1 MGQKGRRTFK
11 FLNNRNKNKELKRS
25 PIKYYSTNLRARE
38 ISFREALLKGLAPD
52 GGLYV
57 PFSIPSLSKEEIES
71 IFFSDY
77 QETAFIILKKI
88 LGDELEESILM
99 NICRDAYSFR
109 IPLERIFNRNY
120 VLRLDQGPT
129 ASFKDFAAQVMSRL
143 MNYYASLDKIH
154 LTVLTATSGDT
165 GSAIASAFQGLEN
178 IDVII
183 LFPFG
188 EVTEIQRKQM
198 TTLGK
203 NIRVI
208 AVDGKFDDCQRL
220 VKQAFNDASL
230 SGQQLS
236 SANSINIG
244 RLLPQSVYYFYS
256 WSRLA
261 TNPDEKIIFSV
272 PSGNY
277 GNLMGGIIAR
287 EMGLPVEKFIISTNS
302 NDEVPRYLAT
312 GVYSTINPSVN
323 CISSAMNVGHPSNF
337 ARIIALYGG
346 IMDENGIIIKEP
358 DLERLRRDFYGVSVS
373 DEDTRE
379 TILESYRRYRLLL
392 EPHGAVAWRGLEIY
406 QDVFKTADLLAISLE
421 TAHPAKFNDEL
432 SRILGFSAE
441 MPDSL
446 MDVIDKTEDFIK
458 IENNYPKLKDIIL
471 KR

>member
-1 MGQKGRRTFK
+1 M
-11 FLNNRNKNKELKRS
+11 KRS
-25 PIKYYSTNLRARE
+25 PIKYYSTNLRAPE
-38 ISFREALLKGLAPD
+38 VPFRDALLKGLAPD
-52 GGLYV
+52 GGLYM
-57 PFSIPSLSKEEIES
+57 PSSIPLLSKQEIES

-77 QETAFIILKKI
+77 QETAFLILKKF
-88 LGDELEESILM
+88 LGNEIEESVLM

-109 IPLERIFNRNY
+109 IPLERVFNRTY
-120 VLRLDQGPT
+120 LLRLDQGPT

-143 MNYYASLDKIH
+143 MNYYAALGNNH

-165 GSAIASAFQGLEN
+165 GSAIASAFHGLEN
-178 IDVII
+178 IEVII

-188 EVTEIQRKQM
+188 EVTEIQQKQM

-220 VKQAFNDASL
+220 VKQAFNDTTL
-230 SGQQLS
+230 FGQKLS

-261 TNPDEKIIFSV
+261 TDPDEKIIFSV

-287 EMGLPVEKFIISTNS
+287 EMGLPVERFIISTNS

-312 GVYSTINPSVN
+312 GVYKTINPSVN

-346 IMDENGIIIKEP
+346 IMDENGTIIKEP
-358 DLERLRRDFYGVSVS
+358 DLERLRRDFYGVTVS

-379 TILESYRRYRLLL
+379 TILESYRNYRLLI

-406 QDVFKTADLLAISLE
+406 QDVFQAADLLAVSLE
-421 TAHPAKFNDEL
+421 TAHPSKFNDEL
-432 SRILGFSAE
+432 SRILGFSSE

-446 MDVIDKTEDFIK
+446 MNVIDKTEDFIK
-458 IENNYPKLKDIIL
+458 IENNYQKLKEFIL
-471 KR
+471 KH